1 MSIQQNFPAI
11 SPSLSLNFARSKTL
25 DPRITFTRTST
36 ATRVNGQGLIE
47 VVGAN
52 QPRFDHSYDPVSGT
66 VKSLG
71 LLIEEQR
78 VNSIRNNTM
87 VGAVSG
93 TSGTLP
99 TYWSAITSTNGI
111 TREVIGTGTE
121 NGISY
126 IDIKYSGTNTLGSNF
141 YTDITFDTGTIS
153 ASQGQTWT
161 LSCYIKLISGV
172 FSGSAFSSVPKLILY
187 GAPSFNDNSVVSIGT
202 ITNQS
207 LISQRF
213 TTTKTYANAT
223 TTSASTRIGFTIAT
237 GATIDFTIRIGM
249 PQLELGSFATSV
261 IPTSGSTATRNPD
274 NASMV
279 GENFSSWYN
288 QSEGT
293 VYVSSRFYADG
304 GAGQLIF
311 QIDDDG
317 NANKNGITFRNELSG
332 NQIRPFD
339 VNYSASPAGFDLW
352 THTGSVINTDYKTA
366 FALKSNDM
374 AAVTNYPEGSLGLDS
389 STSRI
394 LQEKT
399 TLRLGSGISNISPL
413 NGHISQLTYYPTRLT
428 NAQLQNLTK

>member
-25 DPRITFTRTST
+25 EPRITFTRTST

-47 VVGAN
+47 VVSADT
-52 QPRFDHSYDPVSGT
+52 PRFDHSYDPVSGT

-187 GAPSFNDNSVVSIGT
+187 GAPSFNDNSTVNIDT

-249 PQLELGSFATSV
+249 PQLELGSFVTSV

-274 NASMV
+274 NVSMV
-279 GENFSSWYN
+279 GENFSDWYN
-288 QSEGT
+288 PSEFSLFANFKIDAPQQSFDT
-293 VYVSSRFYADG
+293 FVT
-304 GAGQLIF
+304 
-311 QIDDDG
+311 IDDG
-317 NANKNGITFRNELSG
+317 TGSAKITFYRG
-332 NQIRPFD
+332 NLDSRIRLFST
-339 VNYSASPAGFDLW
+339 NLG
-352 THTGSVINTDYKTA
+352 TITGT
-366 FALKSNDM
+366 SN
-374 AAVTNYPEGSLGLDS
+374 VESGLDS
-389 STSRI
+389 INKSAYAIAPNNTSI
-394 LQEKT
+394 F
-399 TLRLGSGISNISPL
+399 L
-413 NGHISQLTYYPTRLT
+413 NGNLEVTNTVASNPIVSGSNTIRFGCDAGNGATPNTGRFILSQLTYW
-428 NAQLQNLTK
+428 NARVANEKLQSVTS